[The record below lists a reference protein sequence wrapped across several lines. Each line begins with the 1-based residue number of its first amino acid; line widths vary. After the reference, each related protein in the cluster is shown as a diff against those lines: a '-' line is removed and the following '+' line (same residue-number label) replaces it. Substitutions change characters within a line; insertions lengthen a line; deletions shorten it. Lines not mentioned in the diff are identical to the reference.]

1 MKRLAILLSALLW
14 LQTAASGAEP
24 WFRYFSDGH
33 AVIKQ
38 GSLYGFA
45 DRNGAEVIPC
55 RYTKAYP
62 FNDGIAMVRQGYE
75 VFAIDTLG
83 NRLGT
88 RVKIPQFYN
97 QDFEYFVRWVCSRL
111 PFVSDNE
118 YAQLRSEVVNA
129 VVTIG
134 RDGRITGCESVSAC
148 DPRAL
153 RKVRSI
159 VMEAPAWSPG
169 LVDGEPVE
177 IRYLL
182 PVNFRHLRP
191 IKCHAVDAQGN
202 KLNVQIVYPLFQGEY
217 ASRLYPWFF
226 RNIRYK
232 SGEYQRAA
240 SGTVRVAFTVDKKG
254 KLRDIEILRAHND
267 VCREK
272 TIETLK
278 KSPRWTPGTA
288 NGVPVDVRYETSF
301 KFQYRSMAP
310 GRPAFLFT
318 ALALLTVALFTADR
332 LVGSVSVAPADIWAA
347 LTGGDCDPAIRDII
361 LRIRLL
367 KAVTALLAG
376 AALAASGLQMQT
388 LFRNPLAG
396 PYVLGI
402 SSGAGLGV
410 ALFLLGAPLLGV
422 SAHSFVQSLGIA
434 GAAWL
439 GAALVLL
446 VVMAVSRRIKDIMV
460 ILILGMMFGSGISSI
475 VEILQYLSSE
485 AALKS
490 FVIWTMGSLGDVTG
504 GNLALMLP
512 VVAAGLVLSVA
523 AIKPLNLLLLG
534 ENYARTMGLNVQ
546 RTRTLLFLSTVL
558 LAGTVT
564 AFCGPV
570 GFIGLAVPHLA
581 RMLFASADH
590 RILMPGSMLA
600 GAALLLV
607 CDLISKT
614 LALPINT
621 VTALM
626 GIPVVII
633 VVVRNRN
640 LF

>member
-191 IKCHAVDAQGN
+191 MRSTHRGINSTCRSS
-202 KLNVQIVYPLFQGEY
+202 IRS
-217 ASRLYPWFF
+217 SRE
-226 RNIRYK
+226 N
-232 SGEYQRAA
+232 
-240 SGTVRVAFTVDKKG
+240 T
-254 KLRDIEILRAHND
+254 
-267 VCREK
+267 
-272 TIETLK
+272 
-278 KSPRWTPGTA
+278 PR
-288 NGVPVDVRYETSF
+288 
-301 KFQYRSMAP
+301 
-310 GRPAFLFT
+310 
-318 ALALLTVALFTADR
+318 
-332 LVGSVSVAPADIWAA
+332 GSTRGS
-347 LTGGDCDPAIRDII
+347 
-361 LRIRLL
+361 
-367 KAVTALLAG
+367 
-376 AALAASGLQMQT
+376 
-388 LFRNPLAG
+388 
-396 PYVLGI
+396 
-402 SSGAGLGV
+402 
-410 ALFLLGAPLLGV
+410 
-422 SAHSFVQSLGIA
+422 
-434 GAAWL
+434 
-439 GAALVLL
+439 
-446 VVMAVSRRIKDIMV
+446 
-460 ILILGMMFGSGISSI
+460 SGISATRAANTS
-475 VEILQYLSSE
+475 VPPPAPCGSPSRSTRRANCATSRSS
-485 AALKS
+485 APTTTS
-490 FVIWTMGSLGDVTG
+490 
-504 GNLALMLP
+504 
-512 VVAAGLVLSVA
+512 AGKRPSR
-523 AIKPLNLLLLG
+523 P
-534 ENYARTMGLNVQ
+534 
-546 RTRTLLFLSTVL
+546 
-558 LAGTVT
+558 
-564 AFCGPV
+564 
-570 GFIGLAVPHLA
+570 
-581 RMLFASADH
+581 
-590 RILMPGSMLA
+590 
-600 GAALLLV
+600 
-607 CDLISKT
+607 
-614 LALPINT
+614 
-621 VTALM
+621 
-626 GIPVVII
+626 
-633 VVVRNRN
+633 
-640 LF
+640 

>member
-232 SGEYQRAA
+232 SGEYQRSTRRANCA
-240 SGTVRVAFTVDKKG
+240 TSRSSAPTTTSAG
-254 KLRDIEILRAHND
+254 K
-267 VCREK
+267 
-272 TIETLK
+272 
-278 KSPRWTPGTA
+278 
-288 NGVPVDVRYETSF
+288 
-301 KFQYRSMAP
+301 
-310 GRPAFLFT
+310 RP
-318 ALALLTVALFTADR
+318 
-332 LVGSVSVAPADIWAA
+332 
-347 LTGGDCDPAIRDII
+347 
-361 LRIRLL
+361 
-367 KAVTALLAG
+367 
-376 AALAASGLQMQT
+376 
-388 LFRNPLAG
+388 
-396 PYVLGI
+396 
-402 SSGAGLGV
+402 
-410 ALFLLGAPLLGV
+410 
-422 SAHSFVQSLGIA
+422 
-434 GAAWL
+434 
-439 GAALVLL
+439 
-446 VVMAVSRRIKDIMV
+446 SR
-460 ILILGMMFGSGISSI
+460 
-475 VEILQYLSSE
+475 
-485 AALKS
+485 
-490 FVIWTMGSLGDVTG
+490 
-504 GNLALMLP
+504 P
-512 VVAAGLVLSVA
+512 
-523 AIKPLNLLLLG
+523 
-534 ENYARTMGLNVQ
+534 
-546 RTRTLLFLSTVL
+546 
-558 LAGTVT
+558 
-564 AFCGPV
+564 
-570 GFIGLAVPHLA
+570 
-581 RMLFASADH
+581 
-590 RILMPGSMLA
+590 
-600 GAALLLV
+600 
-607 CDLISKT
+607 
-614 LALPINT
+614 
-621 VTALM
+621 
-626 GIPVVII
+626 
-633 VVVRNRN
+633 
-640 LF
+640 